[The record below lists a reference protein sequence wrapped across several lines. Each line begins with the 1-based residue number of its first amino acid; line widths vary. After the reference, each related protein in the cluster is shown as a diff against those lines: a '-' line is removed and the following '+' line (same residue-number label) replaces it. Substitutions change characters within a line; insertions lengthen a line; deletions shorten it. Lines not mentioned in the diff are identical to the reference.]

1 MLLELENLLILQKI
15 DNKIYDIENF
25 LSVTPENIRKLQD
38 EFGKKNQELKELSEK
53 LTEAK
58 SEKLQIEKGY
68 EEKKNLLMNAQRK
81 LSSVKNNKEYEAVLK
96 ELDTLKKELN
106 NAEYRMLELTDTIE
120 DLTKRIKNLEDEYN
134 KTKEDLEEHKNTKEE
149 MDRDKIAELE
159 KLKKQRDEAVKKIK
173 RQLLGKYE
181 TIRKAR
187 KNLAI
192 VRVENEVCTGCYMKI
207 PPQLYVE
214 VKKNTAIHQCPI
226 CQRFLYY
233 TEEEND

>member
-25 LSVTPENIRKLQD
+25 LSVTPENIRKLQE
-38 EFGKKNQELKELSEK
+38 EFDKKEQELKELSEK
-53 LTEAK
+53 LTDAK
-58 SEKLQIEKGY
+58 NEKLQIEKGY
-68 EEKKNLLMNAQRK
+68 EQKKNLLTSAQKK

-106 NAEYRMLELTDTIE
+106 NAEYRILELTDIIE
-120 DLTKRIKNLEDEYN
+120 DLTKKINDLENEYN
-134 KTKEDLEEHKNTKEE
+134 KTKEDLQKRKSTKEK

-159 KLKKQRDEAVKKIK
+159 KLKNERDEAAKKIK

-214 VKKNTAIHQCPI
+214 VKKNIAIHQCPI

>member
-25 LSVTPENIRKLQD
+25 LSVTPENIRKLQE
-38 EFGKKNQELKELSEK
+38 EFDKKDQELKELSEK
-53 LTEAK
+53 LTDAK
-58 SEKLQIEKGY
+58 NEKLQIEKGY
-68 EEKKNLLMNAQRK
+68 EQKKNLLTSAQKK

-106 NAEYRMLELTDTIE
+106 NAEYRILELTDIIE
-120 DLTKRIKNLEDEYN
+120 DLTKKIIDLENEYN
-134 KTKEDLEEHKNTKEE
+134 KTKEDLQKRKSTKEK

-159 KLKKQRDEAVKKIK
+159 KLKNERGEAAKKIK

>member
-159 KLKKQRDEAVKKIK
+159 KLKKERDEAVKKIK

>member
-25 LSVTPENIRKLQD
+25 LSAIPENIRKLQD

-53 LTEAK
+53 LTDAK
-58 SEKLQIEKGY
+58 NEKLQIEKGY
-68 EEKKNLLMNAQRK
+68 EQKKNLLTSAQKK

-106 NAEYRMLELTDTIE
+106 NAEYRILELTDIIE
-120 DLTKRIKNLEDEYN
+120 DLTKKLIDLENEYN
-134 KTKEDLEEHKNTKEE
+134 KTKEDLQKRKSTKEK

-159 KLKKQRDEAVKKIK
+159 KLKNERGEAAKKIK

-214 VKKNTAIHQCPI
+214 VKKNIAIHQCPI